1 MVHQVVQVGI
11 EVEEWLEAG
20 EEQDQERSLALL
32 IQNPTNM
39 LKTAHPQEALTEA
52 TIEATLEA
60 ISEATEAALE
70 AGASL
75 EVGAGEEV
83 LPGVLLGRRNELR
96 NGY

>member
-1 MVHQVVQVGI
+1 MVYQVGT
-11 EVEEWLEAG
+11 EVEAWLEAG
-20 EEQDQERSLALL
+20 AEEQQDQERSLALL
-32 IQNPTNM
+32 TQNPTTM
-39 LKTAHPQEALTEA
+39 LKTPHPQEALTEA

-83 LPGVLLGRRNELR
+83 LPGVFLGNRNEV
-96 NGY
+96 Y